1 MYNEYSLG
9 KRLLALLLSAVLV
22 LGMVPV
28 NQAAAAEGFAFQIP
42 NPEAVTYE
50 EGLTYINTA
59 SGGEGNGAVTYE
71 ITSGEGIATI
81 DESGK
86 LSIQTWGTVTVQAT
100 KAADGEVQA
109 QTAEYTL
116 QILQP
121 EKKAFAFGVME
132 PENLAY
138 AEELT
143 YTNAASG
150 GEGDGEVTYALLVM
164 PVEGEPDPENPG
176 ETLPLVP
183 EETDSTEVASVDTE
197 TGELTILKAGAVTVR
212 ATKAAD
218 GEIPVQTAEYALQI
232 DLGEQTDFAFAVTED
247 VFGYSATEKYANVAA
262 GGESTGVITYA
273 ITAGAEF
280 AEIDA
285 QTGEVT
291 TLNPGTVAVTATKA
305 ADEKY
310 KATTASYT
318 LLITKGTQTGF
329 GFASAE
335 PNAVVYAEG
344 LTYSNV
350 ASGGESTGAVSYA
363 VTAGE
368 DVATVNAE
376 SGELTILKY
385 GTVIVTATK
394 AGDEKYNDTT
404 ATYTLEVTKRPQ
416 PEFAFEKDAPESQE
430 YAENLIF
437 TNVASGGEGTGEITY
452 AIMEGT
458 EIATVDAQTS
468 ELAIHAHGTVKVMA
482 TKAEDEIYAKATDEY
497 TLTING
503 WQQDTLVF
511 ADSEPEVLE
520 YMYAGMTYTNA
531 ATGGSGTGALTY
543 AIKEG
548 GNIASIDSSNGTLT
562 IRGMGSITVEATK
575 AADHAYEKATATYT
589 IRVGE
594 PQEPIT
600 FVDAEPVITY
610 SPNATYQQE
619 PSGGS
624 GEGKVSYTI
633 RPQDWAVA
641 SIDAITGVLTIK
653 KSGEVVVKAV
663 KAADGQYAATS
674 ATYTLKIEKAEQTGF
689 GFAEEQ
695 VTITYNDNGNKYILE
710 AVGGESSSTKV
721 TYEVV
726 TGGDVAQLT
735 NPDSNEL
742 QILKSGTVVIKSTK
756 AGDDCYEPVSAQL
769 TLDVKKASQTISFV
783 NSEVNETYG
792 ITSYSNDVIVS
803 DLCSSIDPVYEI
815 VGDNTIG
822 TTIDK
827 ATGAL
832 TFGDSP
838 DKVGSITVKA
848 TKGADDCYEE
858 CSAEYTFTLVYAEAP
873 EVAYTLSGEQK
884 NESGWYT
891 DDVTITAPDGYLISC
906 HNLLSTVDWTE
917 TVVCGTE
924 GENKEF
930 TVYLQNVETGRITD
944 GIVVAGLKIDKT
956 KPVGLDIE
964 YKTAAWYEILESIFG
979 FSKETVEVF
988 FSANDLVSGIG
999 IVEFSIDG
1007 GATFTVLEKTLDT
1020 YSTSIP
1026 AQYRDQVV
1034 LRVTDVAG
1042 NVITS
1047 VDDEN
1052 TENNDKTLVVDD
1064 IPPVISA
1071 DFSGEYVYN
1080 EEDNIYYAGNDA
1092 FAITFT
1098 VTDANYDLR
1107 EANPVVKVNDVVQ
1120 ELAWTSD
1127 AESGKAVL
1135 ALSNEGHYTITA
1147 DFTDRSCNSAEQ
1159 FNEVVYVDK
1168 TAPVRTVTFTD
1179 PSRIV
1184 DIVTMKDVNTFAE
1197 GDEVV
1202 AYYNMD
1208 AVATILI
1215 TEENFHPEDVVITVN
1230 GESVTVAEWE
1240 NVGGSWKNTVTLTAE
1255 GDYIIAVTYKDRAQ
1269 NEMAAYQSQR
1279 IVIDKTAPV
1288 VSVVY
1293 ENEDVKNTIDGRDYF
1308 DEKQTATITIQEHN
1322 FRADDVRIRVS
1333 AKDAVDTDVLTL
1345 NADGIAEAFANQGID
1360 RSAWTPYVEGTW
1372 RNENDTYELTLVF
1385 AEDAN
1390 YTFDVEYTDLATHQA
1405 ADYEEDAFT
1414 VDQTAPVNLTI
1425 TYSESVQ
1432 EETLDD
1438 GVTYAYYDDLVTVTI
1453 TAEDKIS
1460 GVHYFD
1466 YSYVNAQGVSGV
1478 NAQLLNQRIDAV
1490 QDGAAGTATF
1500 KIPKDALNEKN
1511 QFNGTVNFTAVDRSE
1526 EKTDLADAKRI
1537 VVDNIEPTAVV
1548 TYNDPVQNV
1557 NDVAFYDGDI
1567 TGEIEVTEANFFSED
1582 VTVTVTKDGENY
1594 DTEVTWKDSSVDKHI
1609 GTFAFTED
1617 GHYVVS
1623 VAYTDKSGNEM
1634 ETYTSQ
1640 ELVLDTNAPVDVKI
1654 SYEEYGDGDS
1664 QYPNKFEEIIDKL
1677 FNVFYYNAPAKVTI
1691 TATDVTSGMEGIA
1704 VNVTKKGAEGATTI
1718 ELPEDLVI
1726 GSDGKITGNKGAI
1739 KDIDVQYENGKMI
1752 VTCRIPE
1759 QFRGALDIVAVD
1771 MSKNETPYSDTT
1783 IVVVDT
1789 IAPDRTV
1796 AFAPD
1801 RMVDIATM
1809 KDVESCAEGDKVVLY
1824 FNKDA
1829 VATFEITEANF
1840 YADGI
1845 NVQVN
1850 GQSVDITD
1858 WTNVEN
1864 DTWRG
1869 TLTLTEEGDYVITA
1883 SYLDRARNQ
1892 MIPYESQRIVV
1903 DKTAPV
1909 IATKYSNTD
1918 VKNTIDGRDYLAAQQ
1933 TATITIKEHNFRADD
1948 VKVIV
1953 SAKNA
1958 GGSDVLKLDVD
1969 GTVAS
1974 YADTGKDRT
1983 KWTAYKEGTWRN
1995 DNDTYELTLTF
2006 ADDANYIFDVEYEDL
2021 ATNQAADYAV
2031 DSFTVD
2037 KTAPTG
2043 LSISYSESVLE
2054 TILDAIS
2061 FGFYNERVTVT
2072 INAAD
2077 ETSGIHYF
2085 VYSYLNAPSVSS
2097 VNAELTN
2104 QKVQASGS
2112 NGAGSATFMIP
2123 KDALRD
2129 NNQFNGTVNFTAYD
2143 RSENSSDLAD
2153 KKRIVVDNIS
2163 PNATVKY
2170 NASVKTVED
2179 ITYYDDEITCTIE
2192 IDEANFYS
2200 EDVKVTVTK
2209 DGKEFDVT
2217 VAWTKESAD
2226 RNTGTFTLEQDGE
2239 YTISIE
2245 YTDKSGN
2252 KMVDYVSEKH
2262 TLDTTHPTVKV
2273 SNIKANSANKDEE
2286 YGFVIDIYDI
2296 NLDVESMKPV
2306 LTAVVKDENGIYTVK
2321 EIELDAPVEA
2331 DVEEGARYTFTVDNL
2346 PEDALYTL
2354 TCTVLDLAEN
2364 ETIEM
2369 LLEDGEVY
2377 EEVAFSINR
2386 NGSTFA
2392 YGNEFTEK
2400 LVEQYYVYS
2409 VDEDVVIVEVNV
2421 DPIENYVI
2429 KLNGEELIEG
2439 KDYTTTQ
2446 TSNEG
2451 EWSRR
2456 VYYVDK
2462 DLFEAE
2468 GEYNI
2473 IVSTVDKAETT
2484 AFSDVKNLT
2493 VAFVVDQTKPVVTI
2507 TGLEAR
2513 GRYQTDE
2520 QTVTLIPTDEGGR
2533 LNSLR
2538 VVIFDSDGNPL
2549 TNEFGEDIS
2558 VRFEMSGDE
2567 FLKYLEENDGKVIF
2581 TIPEGLDNQVQIIC
2595 NDCAVNAND
2604 QTNEY
2609 NELFERVTVSQN
2621 KLVIFYANKPLFY
2634 GSVAGVLGII
2644 LLLIF
2649 ILIKRKKK
2657 VEDQ

>member
-1 MYNEYSLG
+1 MFNEYSLG
-9 KRLLALLLSAVLV
+9 KRLLALFLSAVLI

-28 NQAAAAEGFAFQIP
+28 NQASAAENEEIAVFSFETAA
-42 NPEAVTYE
+42 PESIQYT
-50 EGLTYINTA
+50 EGLTYANAA
-59 SGGEGNGAVTYE
+59 SGGEGNGAITYTITAGTEVAE
-71 ITSGEGIATI
+71 IDNATGILTI
-81 DESGK
+81 
-86 LSIQTWGTVTVQAT
+86 LSAGTVTVRAV
-100 KAADGEVQA
+100 KAADGEVQE
-109 QTAEYTL
+109 QIAEYTL
-116 QILQP
+116 QIVQP
-121 EKKAFAFGVME
+121 EKKAFAFAVAE

-138 AEELT
+138 MEELT

-150 GEGDGEVTYALLVM
+150 GEGNGTVTYALLVLEE
-164 PVEGEPDPENPG
+164 VEPDPENP
-176 ETLPLVP
+176 
-183 EETDSTEVASVDTE
+183 EETPEPKIVETDKTDIASIDKE
-197 TGELTILKAGAVTVR
+197 TGELTILKAGTVTVR
-212 ATKAAD
+212 ATKAED
-218 GEIPVQTAEYALQI
+218 GEIPAQVVEYFLQI
-232 DLGEQTDFAFAVTED
+232 DLGEQTNFAFAVAED
-247 VFGYSATEKYANVAA
+247 VFGYSATEKYLNEAA
-262 GGESTGVITYA
+262 GGESTGAVTYA
-273 ITAGAEF
+273 ISTGSEF
-280 AEIDA
+280 AEIDEE
-285 QTGEVT
+285 TGEVT
-291 TLNPGTVAVTATKA
+291 TLMPGTISVTAIKAADEKYKEATAAYTLVITKGTQSGFSFAEAEPEAVVYEEGLTYTNVASGGEGTGAVTYAVTEGAEIADVDVQTGVLTIKTYGKVTVTGTKA

-310 KATTASYT
+310 EGTDAAYT
-318 LLITKGTQTGF
+318 I
-329 GFASAE
+329 
-335 PNAVVYAEG
+335 
-344 LTYSNV
+344 
-350 ASGGESTGAVSYA
+350 
-363 VTAGE
+363 
-368 DVATVNAE
+368 
-376 SGELTILKY
+376 
-385 GTVIVTATK
+385 
-394 AGDEKYNDTT
+394 
-404 ATYTLEVTKRPQ
+404 EVTKRPQ
-416 PEFAFEKDAPESQE
+416 PEFAFEKDAPEALE

-437 TNVASGGEGTGEITY
+437 TNAATGGEGTGEITY
-452 AIMEGT
+452 AVTEGA
-458 EIATVDAQTS
+458 EIATVDAQTGV
-468 ELAIHAHGTVKVMA
+468 LTIHAHGTVKVTA
-482 TKAEDEIYAKATDEY
+482 SKAEDEIYAKATDEY
-497 TLTING
+497 TLIIKG
-503 WQQDTLVF
+503 WEQDALVF
-511 ADSEPEVLE
+511 TDPEPEVLE
-520 YMYAGMTYTNA
+520 YAYAGMLYSNA

-548 GNIASIDSSNGTLT
+548 GNIASINSSNGTLT
-562 IRGMGSITVEATK
+562 IGGMGIITVEATK
-575 AADHAYEKATATYT
+575 AADNAYEKATATYT

-600 FVDAEPVITY
+600 FANVEPVITY
-610 SPNATYQQE
+610 SVDATYQQE
-619 PSGGS
+619 PIGGS

-641 SIDAITGVLTIK
+641 AINASTGVLTIR

-663 KAADGQYAATS
+663 KAADGKYAATS
-674 ATYTLKIEKAEQTGF
+674 ATYTLKIKKAEQTGF

-695 VTITYNDNGNKYILE
+695 NTIIYNDNGNKYILE
-710 AVGGESSSTKV
+710 AAGGESSSTKV
-721 TYEVV
+721 TYEIV

-742 QILKSGTVVIKSTK
+742 QILKYGTVVIKATK
-756 AGDDCYEPVSAQL
+756 TGDDCYEPASAQL
-769 TLDVKKASQTISFV
+769 TLEVQKASQTISFV
-783 NSEVNETYG
+783 NPQVNETYG
-792 ITSYSNDVIVS
+792 IKNYSNDVIVS
-803 DLCSSIDPVYEI
+803 DFCSTVDPVYEI

-822 TTIDK
+822 ATINK
-827 ATGAL
+827 ETGEL
-832 TFGDSP
+832 TFGDSIE
-838 DKVGSITVKA
+838 KVGTITVKV
-848 TKGADDCYEE
+848 TKGSDDCYDE
-858 CSAEYTFTLVYAEAP
+858 CSAQYTFTLEYAEKP
-873 EVAYTLSGEQK
+873 DVAYMLSGDKK

-891 DDVTITAPDGYLISC
+891 NDVTITAPEGYLISC
-906 HNLLSTVDWTE
+906 HNLLSTADWTE
-917 TVVCGTE
+917 SVVCGTE
-924 GENKEF
+924 GENKDF
-930 TVYLQNVETGRITD
+930 VVYLKHIETGRITD
-944 GIVVAGLKIDKT
+944 GIIVDGLKIDKT

-979 FSKETVEVF
+979 FSKNTVEVF

-999 IVEFSIDG
+999 VVEYSVDG
-1007 GATFTVLEKTLDT
+1007 GSTFKPLDKTLDT

-1034 LRVTDVAG
+1034 MRVTDIAG
-1042 NVITS
+1042 NAITTLE
-1047 VDDEN
+1047 DED
-1052 TENNDKTLVVDD
+1052 TDNNDKTLVVDD
-1064 IPPVISA
+1064 IAPVI
-1071 DFSGEYVYN
+1071 DTVFSGEYVYN
-1080 EEDNIYYAGNDA
+1080 EEDDVYYAGSDA

-1107 EANPVVKVNDVVQ
+1107 EVNPVVKVNDVMQ
-1120 ELAWTSD
+1120 ELAWSSD

-1135 ALSNEGHYTITA
+1135 ALPNEGHYTITA
-1147 DFTDRSCNSAEQ
+1147 DFTDRSGNTAEQ
-1159 FNEVVYVDK
+1159 FSEVVYVDK

-1184 DIVTMKDVNTFAE
+1184 DLATMQDKDGKNFAE
-1197 GDEVV
+1197 GDTIV
-1202 AYYNMD
+1202 AYYGAD
-1208 AVATILI
+1208 EGVTATIEI
-1215 TEENFHPEDVVITVN
+1215 IEENFRPEDVVITVN
-1230 GESVTVAEWE
+1230 DEPVAVAEWE
-1240 NVGGSWKNTVTLTAE
+1240 NVSGSWKTTVTLTAE
-1255 GDYIIAVTYKDRAQ
+1255 GDYVIGVTYKDRAQ
-1269 NEMAAYQSQR
+1269 NEMTAYQSQR

-1288 VSVVY
+1288 VSVGY
-1293 ENEDVKNTIDGRDYF
+1293 KNEDVKNTVDGRDYF
-1308 DEKQTATITIQEHN
+1308 DEKQTVTITIQEHN

-1333 AKDAVDTDVLTL
+1333 AKDAVGADVLTL
-1345 NADGIAEAFANQGID
+1345 NADGNVEAFANQGID
-1360 RSAWTPYVEGTW
+1360 RSAWSPYVEGTW
-1372 RNENDTYELTLVF
+1372 RNENDLYELTLVF

-1390 YTFDVEYTDLATHQA
+1390 YTFDIEYTDLAAHQA

-1414 VDQTAPVNLTI
+1414 VDKTAPANLTI
-1425 TYSESVQ
+1425 TYSECVL
-1432 EETLDD
+1432 EEILDD
-1438 GVTYAYYDDLVTVTI
+1438 GITYLYYDDQVTVTI
-1453 TAEDKIS
+1453 TAEDATS
-1460 GVHYFD
+1460 GVHYFN
-1466 YSYVNAQGVSGV
+1466 YSYVNAEGVSSV
-1478 NAQLLNQRIDAV
+1478 NAQLLNQRIEV
-1490 QDGAAGTATF
+1490 TRDGAKGTATF
-1500 KIPKDALNEKN
+1500 QIPKEKLTELN
-1511 QFNGTVNFTAVDRSE
+1511 QFNGTVIFAAADRSE
-1526 EKTDLADAKRI
+1526 KKNDLADVKRI
-1537 VVDNIEPTAVV
+1537 VVDNIKPTMKA
-1548 TYNDPVQNV
+1548 TYNKPVQTVGGVDYYGGNIS
-1557 NDVAFYDGDI
+1557 GTI
-1567 TGEIEVTEANFFSED
+1567 EITEANFFAEMVD
-1582 VTVTVTKDGENY
+1582 VTVTKDGEKY
-1594 DTEVTWKDSSVDKHI
+1594 DAKVTWKDNSVDTHV
-1609 GTFAFTED
+1609 GTFEFIED
-1617 GHYVVS
+1617 GHYIVS
-1623 VAYTDKSGNEM
+1623 VAYTDKSGNVM
-1634 ETYTSQ
+1634 EEYTSQ
-1640 ELVLDTNAPVDVKI
+1640 ELVLDETAPVDVNI
-1654 SYEEYGDGDS
+1654 SYEESGEGES
-1664 QYPNKFEEIIDKL
+1664 RYPNKFEEMIDKL
-1677 FNVFYYNAPAKVTI
+1677 FNVFYYNAAAKVTI
-1691 TATDVTSGMEGIA
+1691 TATDMTSGMEGIA
-1704 VNVTKKGAEGATTI
+1704 LNVTKKGFEGATTI

-1726 GSDGKITGNKGAI
+1726 GSNGKITGNKGAI

-1759 QFRGALDIVAVD
+1759 QFRGMLDIVAVD
-1771 MSKNETPYSDTT
+1771 MAKNETPYSDTT

-1796 AFAPD
+1796 TFAPD

-1909 IATKYSNTD
+1909 ITTKYSNTD
-1918 VKNTIDGRDYLAAQQ
+1918 VKNTIDSRDYLAAQQ
-1933 TATITIKEHNFRADD
+1933 TVTITIKDHNFRADD
-1948 VKVIV
+1948 VVVKVTG
-1953 SAKNA
+1953 ANA
-1958 GGSDVLKLDVD
+1958 D
-1969 GTVAS
+1969 S
-1974 YADTGKDRT
+1974 YEKTGKDRT
-1983 KWTAYKEGTWRN
+1983 VWTAYKEGTWRN

-2006 ADDANYIFDVEYEDL
+2006 ADDANYTFDVEYEDL
-2021 ATNQAADYAV
+2021 ATNKAKDYPEDA
-2031 DSFTVD
+2031 FTVD
-2037 KTAPTG
+2037 KTPPTG

-2054 TILDAIS
+2054 TILNAIS
-2061 FGFYNERVTVT
+2061 FGFYNEQMTVT
-2072 INAAD
+2072 IKASDA
-2077 ETSGIHYF
+2077 TSGIHYF
-2085 VYSYLNAPSVSS
+2085 VYSYLNASDVSG
-2097 VNAELTN
+2097 VNAELRN
-2104 QKVQASGS
+2104 QKIMSD
-2112 NGAGSATFMIP
+2112 GAGSATFKIP

-2129 NNQFNGTVNFTAYD
+2129 NNQFNGSVNFTAYD
-2143 RSENSSDLAD
+2143 RSENSASLAD
-2153 KKRIVVDNIS
+2153 DKRIVVDNIS
-2163 PNATVKY
+2163 PEATVKY

-2179 ITYYDDEITCTIE
+2179 VTYYDDEITCTIE

-2209 DGKEFDVT
+2209 DGEEFDVT

-2226 RNTGTFTLEQDGE
+2226 RNTGIFTLKQDGE

-2252 KMVDYVSEKH
+2252 KMVNYVSEKH
-2262 TLDTTHPTVKV
+2262 TLDTTHPKINV

-2286 YGFVIDIYDI
+2286 YGFVIDIHDI

-2321 EIELDAPVEA
+2321 EIELGEPTA
-2331 DVEEGARYTFTVDNL
+2331 VEEGERYTYTVENL
-2346 PEDALYTL
+2346 SEDALYKL
-2354 TCTVLDLAEN
+2354 TCTVMDMAEN

-2369 LLEDGEVY
+2369 LLEDGEAY

-2409 VDEDVVIVEVNV
+2409 VNEDVVIVEVNV

-2429 KLNGEELIEG
+2429 KLNGEELTEG

-2456 VYYVDK
+2456 VYYIDK

-2507 TGLEAR
+2507 TGLEAG

-2533 LNSLR
+2533 LKNLC
-2538 VVIFDSDGNPL
+2538 VVVFDSNGNPL
-2549 TNEFGEDIS
+2549 TNELGEDIS

-2581 TIPEGLDNQVQIIC
+2581 TVPEGLNNQIQIIC
-2595 NDCAVNAND
+2595 NDCAINANN

-2634 GSVAGVLGII
+2634 GSIAGVLGVI

-2649 ILIKRKKK
+2649 ILVKRKKK

>member
-9 KRLLALLLSAVLV
+9 KRLLALFLSAVLV

-28 NQAAAAEGFAFQIP
+28 NQASAAENEGETVFSFATAE
-42 NPEAVTYE
+42 PEAIQYK
-50 EGLTYINTA
+50 EGLTYANTA
-59 SGGEGNGAVTYE
+59 SGGAGNGAITYT
-71 ITSGEGIATI
+71 ITSGTEVATI
-81 DESGK
+81 DGE
-86 LSIQTWGTVTVQAT
+86 TGTLTIHAPGIVTVQAV
-100 KAADGEVQA
+100 KAADGEVQE
-109 QTAEYTL
+109 QIAEYTL
-116 QILQP
+116 QIVQP
-121 EKKAFAFGVME
+121 EKISFTFDAKE
-132 PENLAY
+132 PENLVY
-138 AEELT
+138 TEDLT
-143 YTNAASG
+143 YTNVASG
-150 GEGDGEVTYALLVM
+150 GEGEGAVTYALLVM
-164 PVEGEPDPENPG
+164 PEEGEPDPDNPE

-183 EETDSTEVASVDTE
+183 EETDNTEVASIDTQ
-197 TGELTILKAGAVTVR
+197 TGTLTILKAGTVTVR
-212 ATKAAD
+212 ATKAED
-218 GEIPVQTAEYALQI
+218 GKIPAQVVEYSLQI
-232 DLGEQTDFAFAVTED
+232 NLGEQTDFAFAVTED
-247 VFGYSATEKYANVAA
+247 VFGYSATEKYLNEAA
-262 GGESTGVITYA
+262 GGESTGTITYA
-273 ITAGAEF
+273 ISTGSEF
-280 AEIDA
+280 AEIDVK
-285 QTGEVT
+285 TGEVT
-291 TLNPGTVAVTATKA
+291 TLMPGTISVTATKE

-310 KATTASYT
+310 KAATASYT

-329 GFASAE
+329 SFAEAAPE
-335 PNAVVYAEG
+335 AIVYEEG
-344 LTYSNV
+344 LTYTNL
-350 ASGGESTGAVSYA
+350 ASGGEGTGAVTYA
-363 VTAGE
+363 VTEG
-368 DVATVNAE
+368 AE
-376 SGELTILKY
+376 IAAVDAQTGALTIKTY
-385 GTVIVTATK
+385 GKVTVTGTK
-394 AGDEKYNDTT
+394 AGDEKYEGTD
-404 ATYTLEVTKRPQ
+404 AVYTLEVTKRPQ
-416 PEFAFEKDAPESQE
+416 PDFAFEKDAPEALE
-430 YAENLIF
+430 YAEDLSF

-452 AIMEGT
+452 AVTEGT
-458 EIATVDAQTS
+458 ESATVDAQTGV
-468 ELAIHAHGTVKVMA
+468 LTILAHGTVKVMA
-482 TKAEDEIYAKATDEY
+482 SKAEDEIYAKATDEY

-503 WQQDTLVF
+503 WEQDALVF
-511 ADSEPEVLE
+511 ADPEPEVLAYE
-520 YMYAGMTYTNA
+520 YEGMTYTNA
-531 ATGGSGTGALTY
+531 AVGGSGTGALTY
-543 AIKEG
+543 AITEG
-548 GNIASIDSSNGTLT
+548 SNIAKVDANGTLT
-562 IRGMGSITVEATK
+562 IKGMGTITVVATK
-575 AADHAYEKATATYT
+575 AADNSYNETTATYT
-589 IRVGE
+589 LVVGAL
-594 PQEPIT
+594 QEPIRFET
-600 FVDAEPVITY
+600 ENPVITY
-610 SPNATYQQE
+610 SEGATYLQE
-619 PSGGS
+619 PVGGS
-624 GEGKVSYTI
+624 GEG
-633 RPQDWAVA
+633 
-641 SIDAITGVLTIK
+641 AITYEILSGWNVATLNALTGELTIK
-653 KSGEVVVKAV
+653 ESGEIVVKAV
-663 KAADGQYAATS
+663 KAADGKYAATK
-674 ATYTLKIEKAEQTGF
+674 ATYKLTVEKAEQTGF
-689 GFAEEQ
+689 GFTEEQ
-695 VTITYNDNGNKYILE
+695 VTITYNDNGNKYPLE
-710 AVGGESSSTKV
+710 AIGGESTSTKI
-721 TYEVV
+721 TYEIV
-726 TGGDVAQLT
+726 TGVDVAEIT
-735 NPDSNEL
+735 SAGNEL
-742 QILKSGTVVIKSTK
+742 NILKAGTVVVKATKS
-756 AGDDCYEPVSAQL
+756 GDSCYNNTIAQL
-769 TLDVKKASQTISFV
+769 TLIIEKASQTISFV

-792 ITSYSNDVIVS
+792 ITSSTNDVIMS
-803 DLCSSIDPVYEI
+803 DLHSSVDPVYEI

-822 TTIDK
+822 ATINK
-827 ATGAL
+827 ETGEL
-832 TFGDSP
+832 TFGDSVE
-838 DKVGSITVKA
+838 KVGTITIKV
-848 TKGADDCYEE
+848 TKGSDDCYEE
-858 CSAEYTFTLVYAEAP
+858 CSAQYTFTLEYAEKP
-873 EVAYTLSGEQK
+873 DVAYMLSGDKK

-891 DDVTITAPDGYLISC
+891 NDVTITAPEGYLISC
-906 HNLLSTVDWTE
+906 HNLLSTADWTE
-917 TVVCGTE
+917 SVVCGTE
-924 GENKEF
+924 GENKDF
-930 TVYLQNVETGRITD
+930 AVYFKHIETGRITD
-944 GIVVAGLKIDKT
+944 GIIVDGLKIDKT

-979 FSKETVEVF
+979 FSKDTVEVF

-999 IVEFSIDG
+999 VVEYSVDG
-1007 GATFTVLEKTLDT
+1007 GVTFTVLEKTLDT

-1034 LRVTDVAG
+1034 MRVTDIAG
-1042 NVITS
+1042 NAIATLE
-1047 VDDEN
+1047 DED
-1052 TENNDKTLVVDD
+1052 TDNNDKTLVVDD
-1064 IPPVISA
+1064 IAPVI
-1071 DFSGEYVYN
+1071 DTVFSGEYVYN
-1080 EEDNIYYAGNDA
+1080 EEDDVYYAGSDA

-1120 ELAWTSD
+1120 ELAWSSD

-1135 ALSNEGHYTITA
+1135 ALPNEGHYTITA
-1147 DFTDRSCNSAEQ
+1147 DFTDRSGNTAEQ
-1159 FNEVVYVDK
+1159 FSEVVYVDK

-1184 DIVTMKDVNTFAE
+1184 DLATMQDKDGKNFAE
-1197 GDEVV
+1197 GDTIV
-1202 AYYNMD
+1202 AYYG
-1208 AVATILI
+1208 AYEGVTATIEI
-1215 TEENFHPEDVVITVN
+1215 IEENFHPEDVVITVN
-1230 GESVTVAEWE
+1230 DEPVAVAEWE
-1240 NVGGSWKNTVTLTAE
+1240 NVSGSWKNTVTLTAE
-1255 GDYIIAVTYKDRAQ
+1255 GDYVIGVTYKDRAQ
-1269 NEMAAYQSQR
+1269 NEMADYQSQR
-1279 IVIDKTAPV
+1279 IVIDKTLPT

-1293 ENEDVKNTIDGRDYF
+1293 GNKDVKNTIDSRDYF

-1322 FRADDVRIRVS
+1322 FRADDVRICVS
-1333 AKDAVDTDVLTL
+1333 AKDAD
-1345 NADGIAEAFANQGID
+1345 NADVDGVVEAFASQGVD
-1360 RSAWTPYVEGTW
+1360 RGAWTPYVEGTW
-1372 RNENDTYELTLVF
+1372 RNTNDTYELTLVF

-1414 VDQTAPVNLTI
+1414 VDQTAPTNLTI

-1438 GVTYAYYDDLVTVTI
+1438 GVTYAYYDDQVTVTI
-1453 TAEDKIS
+1453 TAEDKTS

-1490 QDGAAGTATF
+1490 RDGAVGTATF
-1500 KIPKDALNEKN
+1500 KIPKDALNDKN
-1511 QFNGTVNFTAVDRSE
+1511 QFNGTVNFTAADRSE
-1526 EKTDLADAKRI
+1526 EKTDLADVKRI
-1537 VVDNIEPTAVV
+1537 VVDNIKPTAVV

-1567 TGEIEVTEANFFSED
+1567 AGEIEITEANIFSED
-1582 VTVTVTKDGENY
+1582 VTVTVTKDGEKY
-1594 DTEVTWKDSSVDKHI
+1594 DTEVIWKDSSVDNHI
-1609 GTFAFTED
+1609 GTFVFTED

-1640 ELVLDTNAPVDVKI
+1640 ELVLDTAAPADVNI
-1654 SYEEYGDGDS
+1654 SYEEYGES
-1664 QYPNKFEEIIDKL
+1664 ESRYPNKFEEMINKL
-1677 FNVFYYNAPAKVTI
+1677 FNVFYYNAAAKVTI
-1691 TATDVTSGMEGIA
+1691 TATDMTSGMEGIA
-1704 VNVTKKGAEGATTI
+1704 LNVTKKGSEGATTI

-1726 GSDGKITGNKGAI
+1726 GSNGKITGNKGAI

-1759 QFRGALDIVAVD
+1759 QFRGMLDIVAVD
-1771 MSKNETPYSDTT
+1771 MAKNETPYSDTT

-1796 AFAPD
+1796 TFAPD

-1909 IATKYSNTD
+1909 ITTEYSNTD

-1933 TATITIKEHNFRADD
+1933 TVTITIKDHNFRADD
-1948 VKVIV
+1948 VLVKVTG
-1953 SAKNA
+1953 ANA
-1958 GGSDVLKLDVD
+1958 D
-1969 GTVAS
+1969 S
-1974 YADTGKDRT
+1974 YEKTGKDRT
-1983 KWTAYKEGTWRN
+1983 VWTAYKEGTWRN

-2006 ADDANYIFDVEYEDL
+2006 ADDANYTFDVEYEDL
-2021 ATNQAADYAV
+2021 ATNKAKDYPEDA
-2031 DSFTVD
+2031 FTVD
-2037 KTAPTG
+2037 KTPPTG

-2054 TILDAIS
+2054 TILNAIS
-2061 FGFYNERVTVT
+2061 FGFYNEQMTVT
-2072 INAAD
+2072 IKASDA
-2077 ETSGIHYF
+2077 TSGIHYF
-2085 VYSYLNAPSVSS
+2085 VYSYLNASDVSG
-2097 VNAELTN
+2097 VNAELRN
-2104 QKVQASGS
+2104 QKIMSD
-2112 NGAGSATFMIP
+2112 GAGSATFKIP

-2129 NNQFNGTVNFTAYD
+2129 NNQFNGSVNFTAYD
-2143 RSENSSDLAD
+2143 RSENSASLAD
-2153 KKRIVVDNIS
+2153 DKRIVVDNIS
-2163 PNATVKY
+2163 PEATVKY
-2170 NASVKTVED
+2170 NASVKTIED
-2179 ITYYDDEITCTIE
+2179 VTYYDDEIICTIE

-2209 DGKEFDVT
+2209 DGEEFDVT

-2226 RNTGTFTLEQDGE
+2226 RNTGIFTLTQDGE
-2239 YTISIE
+2239 YTISVE

-2252 KMVDYVSEKH
+2252 KMVNYVSEKH
-2262 TLDTTHPTVKV
+2262 TLDTTHPKINV

-2286 YGFVIDIYDI
+2286 YGFVIEIHDI
-2296 NLDVESMKPV
+2296 NLDVASMKPV

-2321 EIELDAPVEA
+2321 EIELGDPTAV
-2331 DVEEGARYTFTVDNL
+2331 DEGERYTYTVENL
-2346 PEDALYTL
+2346 SEDALYTL
-2354 TCTVLDLAEN
+2354 TCTVMDMAEN

-2369 LLEDGEVY
+2369 LLEDGEAY
-2377 EEVAFSINR
+2377 EEVTFSINR

-2409 VDEDVVIVEVNV
+2409 VNEDVVIVEVNV

-2429 KLNGEELIEG
+2429 KLNGEELTEG

-2507 TGLEAR
+2507 TGLEAG

-2533 LNSLR
+2533 LKSLR
-2538 VVIFDSDGNPL
+2538 IVVLDSDGNPL
-2549 TNEFGEDIS
+2549 KNELGEDIS

-2581 TIPEGLDNQVQIIC
+2581 TVPEGLDNQVQIIC
-2595 NDCAVNAND
+2595 NDCAVNANN

-2634 GSVAGVLGII
+2634 GSIAGVLGAA